1 MSTPLAEI
9 MLNDKGFAFDP
20 TTGESFQL
28 STTGLEI
35 VRALRH
41 APDRDAALAKL
52 IAEFEVDENTAR
64 RDFDQFLS
72 SIEKIGWLP

>member
-1 MSTPLAEI
+1 MSTPLSEI
-9 MLNDKGFAFDP
+9 MLNDRGFAFDP

-52 IAEFEVDENTAR
+52 IAEFDVDENTAR
-64 RDFDQFLS
+64 RDFDQVLS

>member
-1 MSTPLAEI
+1 MSTPLSEI
-9 MLNDKGFAFDP
+9 MLNDRGFAFDP

-35 VRALRH
+35 VRALRD

-52 IAEFEVDENTAR
+52 IAEFEVDESMAR
-64 RDFDQFLS
+64 RDLDQFLA
-72 SIEKIGWLP
+72 SIEKIGWRP